1 MKSYSLRVVAAI
13 AALALAVVA
22 GWALGS
28 LTSRPAV
35 PGEGSAE
42 AGFARDMQVHHLQ
55 AVDMSMIVRDR
66 TEDPAIDQL
75 AYDIARSQQ
84 QQAGQMYGW
93 LSLWGLPQAATQP
106 AMAWMNGAGHTTHG
120 DTAAEGGAGTDSAMP
135 GMATP
140 EALKELKA
148 ASGTEAER
156 LYLELM
162 IDHHKAGVTM
172 AEAILARTDNRVVT
186 SLANS
191 IVTSQQS
198 EMGYMQQLLAARQ

>member
-1 MKSYSLRVVAAI
+1 MKNNSWRMIAAVG
-13 AALALAVVA
+13 ALALAVLA

-28 LTSRPAV
+28 LTSRPSV

-42 AGFARDMQVHHLQ
+42 AGFARDMQTHHLQ

-93 LSLWGLPQAATQP
+93 LSLWGLPQASTQP
-106 AMAWMNGAGHTTHG
+106 AMAWMNGAGHSTHNG
-120 DTAAEGGAGTDSAMP
+120 TAAEDGAAMDTAMP
-135 GMATP
+135 GMATA
-140 EALKELKA
+140 EELAEFKA
-148 ASGTEAER
+148 ASGVEAER

-162 IDHHKAGVTM
+162 IEHHKAGVTM
-172 AEAILARTDNRVVT
+172 AEALLPRTDIPAVE
-186 SLANS
+186 SLAQS
-191 IVTSQQS
+191 IVTAQQS
-198 EMGYMQQLLAARQ
+198 EITYMDQLLSAR

>member
-1 MKSYSLRVVAAI
+1 MKSYSLRIVAAI

-22 GWALGS
+22 GCALGS

-93 LSLWGLPQAATQP
+93 LSLWGLPQAGAQP
-106 AMAWMNGAGHTTHG
+106 AMAWIGGAGHNTHSG
-120 DTAAEGGAGTDSAMP
+120 TPAEESAATDTAMP

-140 EALKELKA
+140 EELAKLKA
-148 ASGTEAER
+148 ANGADAER

-162 IDHHKAGVTM
+162 IEHHKAGVTM
-172 AEAILARTDNRVVT
+172 AEAILPRTDIPAVE
-186 SLANS
+186 SLAQS
-191 IVTSQQS
+191 IVTAQQS
-198 EMGYMQQLLAARQ
+198 EITYMDQLLAAR

>member
-1 MKSYSLRVVAAI
+1 MIAAVG
-13 AALALAVVA
+13 ALALAVLA

-28 LTSRPAV
+28 LTSRPSV

-42 AGFARDMQVHHLQ
+42 AGFARDMQTHHLQ

-93 LSLWGLPQAATQP
+93 LSLWGLPQASTQP
-106 AMAWMNGAGHTTHG
+106 AMAWMNGAGHSTHNG
-120 DTAAEGGAGTDSAMP
+120 TAAEDGAAMDTAMP
-135 GMATP
+135 GMATA
-140 EALKELKA
+140 EELAEFKA
-148 ASGTEAER
+148 ASGVEAER

-162 IDHHKAGVTM
+162 IEHHKAGVTM
-172 AEAILARTDNRVVT
+172 AEALLPRTDIPAVE
-186 SLANS
+186 SLAQS
-191 IVTSQQS
+191 IVTAQQS
-198 EMGYMQQLLAARQ
+198 EITYMDQLLSAR